1 MDKALVSEITNQIL
15 KEEIL
20 LNWKLW
26 ILMFVI
32 WLVLIA
38 ANNFISKYLE
48 RRGEALAT
56 KADFNKLLEMLE
68 KQTETTERIKS
79 TISYEEWSLKES
91 KLIRRQKLE
100 ELIETSSLLADC
112 LTKHFNHTAKSDVLS
127 VSPIQKFD
135 MLSLYFPEL
144 EAVGKEV
151 IRKYHITIM
160 GIELKKLEAMRDGV
174 TVDTES
180 YYKEFQNQFLDFIAS
195 TTPFKSEAYVVMN
208 EILATQSK

>member
-1 MDKALVSEITNQIL
+1 
-15 KEEIL
+15 
-20 LNWKLW
+20 
-26 ILMFVI
+26 
-32 WLVLIA
+32 
-38 ANNFISKYLE
+38 
-48 RRGEALAT
+48 
-56 KADFNKLLEMLE
+56 ML
-68 KQTETTERIKS
+68 
-79 TISYEEWSLKES
+79 
-91 KLIRRQKLE
+91 
-100 ELIETSSLLADC
+100 
-112 LTKHFNHTAKSDVLS
+112 
-127 VSPIQKFD
+127 
-135 MLSLYFPEL
+135 LSLYFPEL